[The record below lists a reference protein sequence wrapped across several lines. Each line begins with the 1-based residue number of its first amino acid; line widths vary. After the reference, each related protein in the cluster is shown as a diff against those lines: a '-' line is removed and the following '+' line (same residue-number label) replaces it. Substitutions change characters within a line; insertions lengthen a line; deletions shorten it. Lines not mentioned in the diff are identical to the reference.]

1 MSAEQKLTS
10 RARAA
15 FEHLGEKLDASFS
28 VRLWDGSVIPLGR
41 DADPECQLRINDAGV
56 LAALLRRPGY
66 ETLLRLY
73 ASGQIDYSCGAPANG
88 QAGSDSL
95 YEFIRVVRK
104 KGKNRRGREI
114 GKGFLLRNL
123 WPFVF
128 AKAPPAAIEHTY
140 ASEASG
146 RVQAKRK
153 NMDFIQFHYDISN
166 AFYSLFLD
174 PEMQYSCGYFKTR
187 ETPLAQAQKDKLEHI
202 CRKLRLKPGE
212 DFLDIGCG
220 WGGLVCHAAQH
231 YGVNAHGVTLSQT
244 QHDFTLAK
252 VKRLGLED
260 KVKIE
265 LRDYATLTG
274 TYDKISSVGMFEHI
288 GIQNMPHYF
297 GKIHSLLR
305 DRGILMNHG
314 IASRAKPHAKAVK
327 RIRPE
332 RKLLLKYIFPGSEL
346 DSIGNTLNQL
356 QISGFEVHDVEGLR
370 EHYGLTCK
378 AWHDGLVANRD
389 EAIRIVGEE
398 KYRMWL
404 LYLAGV
410 AVGFTDGTM
419 HIFQAV
425 ASKRASK
432 GPAELPLTRDDLY
445 RD

>member
-1 MSAEQKLTS
+1 MFSDEQLRS
-10 RARAA
+10 RACTA
-15 FEHLGEKLDASFS
+15 FEHLGSKLDAAFS
-28 VRLWDGSVIPLGR
+28 IRLWDGTVIPLGSEVEPGCELIIR
-41 DADPECQLRINDAGV
+41 HPGV
-56 LAALLRRPGY
+56 FGALLRRPGY
-66 ETLLRLY
+66 EGLLRFY
-73 ASGQIDYSCGAPANG
+73 ASGDIDFSGE
-88 QAGSDSL
+88 SL
-95 YEFIRVVRK
+95 YEFIRVLRR
-104 KGKNRRGREI
+104 KGKNKRSREI
-114 GKGFLLRNL
+114 SKMKMLGSL
-123 WPFVF
+123 WPFLF
-128 AKAPPAAIEHTY
+128 AKAPPAAIEHSY

-146 RVQAKRK
+146 RVEAKRS

-166 AFYSLFLD
+166 EFYSLFLD
-174 PEMQYSCGYFKTR
+174 PEMQYSCAYFKTID
-187 ETPLAQAQKDKLEHI
+187 TSLAQAEKDKLDMI

-212 DFLDIGCG
+212 AYLDIGCG

-231 YGVNAHGVTLSQT
+231 YGVKAHGVTLSQT
-244 QHDFTLAK
+244 QHDFAVAK

-260 KVKIE
+260 RVKIE
-265 LRDYATLTG
+265 LRDYSTLDG

-288 GIQNMPHYF
+288 GIQNMPAYF
-297 GKIHSLLR
+297 GKINALLR
-305 DRGILMNHG
+305 DRGIVMNHG
-314 IASRAKPHAKAVK
+314 IASRAKANAKAVK

-346 DSIGNTLNQL
+346 DSIGNTVNQM

-410 AVGFTDGTM
+410 AIGFTDGTM
-419 HIFQAV
+419 HIFQVV

-432 GPAELPLTRDDLY
+432 GPAGLPLTRDDLY
-445 RD
+445 RDYKHDARNSPE

>member
-1 MSAEQKLTS
+1 MFSDERLIH
-10 RARAA
+10 RARVV
-15 FEHLGEKLDASFS
+15 FEHLGDKLDGGFS
-28 VRLWDGSVIPLGR
+28 ARLWDGTVIPLGEN
-41 DADPECQLRINDAGV
+41 ADSSCQLQINHPGV
-56 LAALLRRPGY
+56 LGALMRRPSY
-66 ETLLRLY
+66 ETLLRFY
-73 ASGQIDYSCGAPANG
+73 ASGQISFSGE
-88 QAGSDSL
+88 SL
-95 YEFIRVVRK
+95 YEFIRVLRK
-104 KGKNRRGREI
+104 KGKNKRTRELS
-114 GKGFLLRNL
+114 KGLMLKNL

-128 AKAPPAAIEHTY
+128 TKAPPASIDHTY
-140 ASEASG
+140 ASEVSG
-146 RVQAKRK
+146 RVESKRH

-166 AFYSLFLD
+166 EFYSLFLD
-174 PEMQYSCGYFKTR
+174 PEMQYSCGYFKAVDTA
-187 ETPLAQAQKDKLEHI
+187 LATAQKDKLDMI

-212 DFLDIGCG
+212 DYLDIGCG

-231 YGVNAHGVTLSQT
+231 YGVKAHGVTLSQT
-244 QHDFTLAK
+244 QYIFAVDK

-260 KVKIE
+260 RVKIE
-265 LRDYATLTG
+265 LLDYAKLDG

-297 GKIHSLLR
+297 GKINALLR

-314 IASRAKPHAKAVK
+314 IASRAKPNAKAIK

-346 DSIGNTLNQL
+346 DSVGNTVNQL

-410 AVGFTDGTM
+410 AIGFTDGSM
-419 HIFQAV
+419 HIFQVV
-425 ASKRASK
+425 ASKHASK

-445 RD
+445 RH